1 MYLKLDWVLT
11 LFPGFLPSVS
21 EVGPGSDPR
30 TWICT
35 FCVRSWPG
43 FGPKNLD
50 LYFLCPKLARVR
62 TQEPGLVLFVSE
74 VALFTLIAAILLLRE
89 KIFFISIIGG
99 IIIIIGVI
107 LVNGQLKYFSW
118 KKR

>member
-1 MYLKLDWVLT
+1 M
-11 LFPGFLPSVS
+11 
-21 EVGPGSDPR
+21 
-30 TWICT
+30 
-35 FCVRSWPG
+35 
-43 FGPKNLD
+43 
-50 LYFLCPKLARVR
+50 
-62 TQEPGLVLFVSE
+62 SE

-99 IIIIIGVI
+99 IIVIIGVI